1 MIDERGL
8 TLVGMAVANLTDADA
23 VQLRL
28 PFDGGT
34 GVAIDH
40 ALDAVRDRFGGSVDR
55 ARRAARP
62 TRGAGRC
69 RCSRTVSRLDGPR
82 LAR

>member
-8 TLVGMAVANLTDADA
+8 TLVGLAVANLTDADA

-62 TRGAGRC
+62 RAGLVDAGAPVRRAG
-69 RCSRTVSRLDGPR
+69 SAAPR